1 MKRTG
6 TGPEEPMATGR
17 KTRTRTHGVDILM
30 SCHPKVRK
38 LKHLHIASSHGN
50 KFWTSSW
57 LLMDFFKRRG
67 LTEGVRV
74 MEVGCGWG
82 LAGIYCA
89 KKHGA
94 KVTGVD
100 VDPEVFPY
108 LRLHA
113 EINGVEITTIKKS
126 FGGLTVRDLKGFDV
140 LIGADICFWD
150 GMVYSMKRLINRAL
164 RTGVRMV
171 LIADPGRPT
180 FDKLGEYFTEK
191 GRGEI
196 LDWTAQRPRR
206 IEGRIL
212 KIGSFRK

>member
-1 MKRTG
+1 M
-6 TGPEEPMATGR
+6 
-17 KTRTRTHGVDILM
+17 
-30 SCHPKVRK
+30 
-38 LKHLHIASSHGN
+38 
-50 KFWTSSW
+50 
-57 LLMDFFKRRG
+57 LMDFFKRRG
-67 LTEGVRV
+67 LPEGVRV

-113 EINGVEITTIKKS
+113 EINRVEIATIKKS
-126 FGGLTVRDLKGFDV
+126 FGGLTARDLKGFDV

-150 GMVYSMKRLINRAL
+150 SMVFSMKRLINRAL

-206 IEGRIL
+206 IQGRIL
-212 KIGSFRK
+212 KIGSLRE